1 MSGNPPPGD
10 TTPCRAGQAV
20 VAVGPRGEVWPC
32 NSLPVECGNLRT
44 QSFNEVVTESASLRA
59 IRSATWNTIEECRE
73 CELRSYCSRCHA
85 MALYED
91 GKMLGPSLQACRH
104 AVLKRDLLREQGLIP
119 QTETALPPTWDRL
132 QRDSAGR
139 RRVGALRVLP

>member
-1 MSGNPPPGD
+1 
-10 TTPCRAGQAV
+10 
-20 VAVGPRGEVWPC
+20 
-32 NSLPVECGNLRT
+32 
-44 QSFNEVVTESASLRA
+44 
-59 IRSATWNTIEECRE
+59 
-73 CELRSYCSRCHA
+73 